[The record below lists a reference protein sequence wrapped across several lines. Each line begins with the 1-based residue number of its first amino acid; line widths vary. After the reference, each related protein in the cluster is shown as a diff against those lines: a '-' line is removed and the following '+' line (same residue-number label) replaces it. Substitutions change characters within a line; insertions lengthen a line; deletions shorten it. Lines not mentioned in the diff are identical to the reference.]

1 MHSVHILQMRIYDR
15 VVPLQDIVGYTIDN
29 PLYTLSRVTTRDT
42 ERVREETLGVYF
54 ARIQS
59 FIKIKKPKGIPISKL
74 IYFINC
80 FFNIHVDIS
89 TIEPYVDIYPST
101 SVKTKE
107 RGL

>member
-1 MHSVHILQMRIYDR
+1 MGSVQILQMRIYDR

-59 FIKIKKPKGIPISKL
+59 FIKIKKPKGIPIRIS
-74 IYFINC
+74 IYFINW
-80 FFNIHVDIS
+80 FFLTS
-89 TIEPYVDIYPST
+89 T
-101 SVKTKE
+101 
-107 RGL
+107 